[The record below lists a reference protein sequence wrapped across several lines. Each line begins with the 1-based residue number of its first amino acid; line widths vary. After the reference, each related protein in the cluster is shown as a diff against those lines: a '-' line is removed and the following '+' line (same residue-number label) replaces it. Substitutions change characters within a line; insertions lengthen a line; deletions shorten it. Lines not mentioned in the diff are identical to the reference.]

1 MRRPWTRCIGTGALA
16 LIASAAAAMD
26 LGMRTGYYTDAE
38 APFVGIE
45 LVARLSPSVRLNPNA
60 EIVLRD
66 GRKQHTVNLDAFYE
80 LPSDKRSFLWLGGG
94 ASLFTVQDHT
104 DIFTNFFC
112 GVGLARE
119 SVIPYFQ
126 LKLVAKDDAEIV
138 VAFGLRF

>member
-1 MRRPWTRCIGTGALA
+1 MQRFLVGCVGTGALVLLA
-16 LIASAAAAMD
+16 SASAAMD
-26 LGMRTGYYTDAE
+26 FGARTGYYTDAE
-38 APFVGIE
+38 APFVGAE
-45 LVARLSPSVRLNPNA
+45 LVLSLSESVRLNPNV
-60 EIVLRD
+60 EVVLRD

-80 LPSDKRSFLWLGGG
+80 FPSERRSYLWLGGG
-94 ASLFTVQDHT
+94 ASLFTVEGHT